1 MEREKSA
8 DEDILLNPGF
18 SSVWIVLN
26 YATAL
31 HKCIRRFSEIV
42 CTILL
47 DN

>member
-1 MEREKSA
+1 METEKFA
-8 DEDILLNPGF
+8 DEDIFINPGF
-18 SSVWIVLN
+18 SSVWIVSN

-31 HKCIRRFSEIV
+31 QKCIRRCSEIV